1 MGAPPMSASPLVL
14 PPVRLLPAADLARLA
29 LAAPLLDR
37 ALRLARW
44 AEPER
49 PVDAMGELLEAD
61 LVLAAAELGL
71 IGGSDGDV
79 EDAEEAE
86 FGLGD
91 TAQAWGVAVD
101 TGLLVLEIDEGA
113 EETTQAGER
122 AGRAVRG
129 EAYERLV
136 GGDPHE
142 VLEI

>member
-49 PVDAMGELLEAD
+49 RVDAMGELLEAD
-61 LVLAAAELGL
+61 LVLAAGELGL
-71 IGGSDGDV
+71 TDE
-79 EDAEEAE
+79 EDPET
-86 FGLGD
+86 GLGD

-101 TGLLVLEIDEGA
+101 TGLLVLEIEEGA
-113 EETTQAGER
+113 EETTRTGEP
-122 AGRAVRG
+122 AGRALRG

-142 VLEI
+142 VL